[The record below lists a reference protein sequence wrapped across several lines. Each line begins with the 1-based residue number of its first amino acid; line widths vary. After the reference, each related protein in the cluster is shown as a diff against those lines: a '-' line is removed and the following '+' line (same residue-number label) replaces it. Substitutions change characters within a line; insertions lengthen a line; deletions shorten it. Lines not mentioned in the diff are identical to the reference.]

1 MNIGMSPEG
10 LLGIRELLT
19 RTWAVYK
26 RRMKPLILI
35 ALATVLLP
43 ALAFAPFFGLG
54 FVVAL
59 SFPGLKAGITAGGI
73 LLGITA
79 AIWVAN
85 WALSAF
91 LVAVIDEQCGVKEA
105 FMRGKPKILGH
116 LWLATLT
123 GIILTGAHLFFVI
136 PGIILTVWFFAA
148 PFVFMNEDVR
158 GMDALLKS
166 KAYVQG
172 KWVAV
177 AVRLLAVWF
186 ISLLLS
192 TIPVVGQ
199 LAALFMVPFSV
210 VYTFLLY
217 KNLRDS
223 GEITFQPSRREKM
236 GVVAT
241 GALGYAL
248 PVVLVLAFMGSLMTM
263 PFSMLTASVT
273 GPAAHSP
280 QKDKSAARAQIVQ
293 AQPPKK
299 PVSTIEAPDSD
310 TPNYAR
316 ILTEPNR
323 ELTQRSQA
331 AFKLGLSKDP
341 QHAVSPLMKALETDQ
356 HWMVRKNAADALAK
370 LNARNA
376 VPLLVRVLETDENV
390 FVREAAAKALGGLGD
405 PTATGAL
412 KKALEDTGVVMTQ
425 KDGKMVE
432 EKSVAQAARK
442 ALEQLDPSADTDT
455 ALARQDVAT
464 NEQKPEGETAVGNSE
479 PKPVTNKLH
488 RAPNPEQASRWKN
501 RIKACTKAIKIQPE
515 DALAYHHRAVA
526 HFKLGNHDQ
535 ALDDLTKALEL
546 TPTEAMIY
554 YNRAIVYATMGKY
567 DQAIE
572 DGTKCIKLNPD
583 FADAYLNRGIDHLA
597 AGQIKAALAD
607 FEKLTELNGNDS
619 AAYYGRGIAKW
630 KLGSTD
636 PAIED
641 FEKAAD
647 LGNEKAKKYLEIAH
661 RSRSRG

>member
-59 SFPGLKAGITAGGI
+59 SFPGLKAGITAGAI
-73 LLGITA
+73 LLGVAA

-91 LVAVIDEQCGVKEA
+91 LVAVIDERCGVKEA
-105 FMRGKPKILGH
+105 FLRGKPKILGH

-136 PGIILTVWFFAA
+136 PGIILTVLFFAA
-148 PFVFMNEDVR
+148 PFVFMDEDVR

-192 TIPVVGQ
+192 TIPIVGQ

-223 GEITFQPSRREKM
+223 GEITFQPSRREKI

-263 PFSMLTASVT
+263 PFCMLTASQT
-273 GPAAHSP
+273 GPATHSP
-280 QKDKSAARAQIVQ
+280 QMDKSAARAQIVR

-299 PVSTIEAPDSD
+299 PVST
-310 TPNYAR
+310 
-316 ILTEPNR
+316 L
-323 ELTQRSQA
+323 
-331 AFKLGLSKDP
+331 
-341 QHAVSPLMKALETDQ
+341 
-356 HWMVRKNAADALAK
+356 
-370 LNARNA
+370 
-376 VPLLVRVLETDENV
+376 
-390 FVREAAAKALGGLGD
+390 
-405 PTATGAL
+405 
-412 KKALEDTGVVMTQ
+412 GVVMTQ

-442 ALEQLDPSADTDT
+442 ALERLGPSADTDP

-464 NEQKPEGETAVGNSE
+464 NEENPEGETAAGNSE
-479 PKPVTNKLH
+479 PKPVTAKVH
-488 RAPNPEQASRWKN
+488 TAPNPEQASRWKN

-535 ALDDLTKALEL
+535 ALHDFTKALEL
-546 TPTEAMIY
+546 TPTEAIIY
-554 YNRAIVYATMGKY
+554 YNRAIVYADAGKY

-583 FADAYLNRGIDHLA
+583 FADAYLNRGIDHLT
-597 AGQIKAALAD
+597 AGRIKAALAD

-619 AAYYGRGIAKW
+619 SAYYGRGIAKW
-630 KLGSTD
+630 KLGSAD
-636 PAIED
+636 PAIAD

-661 RSRSRG
+661 PSRSQG